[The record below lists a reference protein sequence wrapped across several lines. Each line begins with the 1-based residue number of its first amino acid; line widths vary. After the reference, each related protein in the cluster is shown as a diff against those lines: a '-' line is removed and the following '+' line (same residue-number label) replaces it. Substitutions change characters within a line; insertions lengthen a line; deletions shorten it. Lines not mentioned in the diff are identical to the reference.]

1 MKCFYFLLHL
11 ISVQSVW
18 RKIWIWKYLFK
29 TGGKR
34 LRTNAWLELLG
45 MIFWRCV
52 RSKEIDLVLSLNNKM
67 FIYVWCIWHLIRKWY
82 HIYLYITKGVY
93 SRIRLKEG
101 DMNNQYKSDLAHSPI
116 VLVTFPFIID
126 SMY

>member
-1 MKCFYFLLHL
+1 MCGVFD
-11 ISVQSVW
+11 IS
-18 RKIWIWKYLFK
+18 
-29 TGGKR
+29 
-34 LRTNAWLELLG
+34 LE
-45 MIFWRCV
+45 
-52 RSKEIDLVLSLNNKM
+52 SDT
-67 FIYVWCIWHLIRKWY
+67 
-82 HIYLYITKGVY
+82 IYLYITKGVH